1 MFKIDEKTMFM
12 PKINIKNLIRL
23 KNTKQPRTL
32 HIILGNKAF
41 QKYGEIDP
49 IFHIQFHSQLNGADD
64 LSFTVYK
71 TVDGKPCRLWNQ
83 LVNFRLIWVKEYNE
97 WFQIKV
103 AIDDSEPITKK
114 VITATSLC
122 EAELS
127 QRLLTIEINTQE
139 DIERA
144 DYINPTVFYNP
155 NETDCS
161 LLHRVLKDK
170 CKDYTIQYVD
180 KTLYTV
186 QRSFSAD
193 NVSVY
198 DFLTGTVAA
207 ELGCLF
213 LFDTNNR
220 SIYIYDMKTTC
231 LECGYHNEQDFK
243 ICPECG
249 CSAVHFPYGKDTNI
263 LIDKSTIGSNINL
276 EADTDSIKTCFYV
289 TGGDDTINATLKN
302 ISPNGTNQILYF
314 NEDIKSDM
322 PKELVDCLN
331 AYQNLSNHYE
341 QEEIYNLSSLP
352 INRYNQIITVLNK
365 LYPSKKW
372 AYLETSYTGFANLTN
387 ALYNAL
393 DLKMYLE
400 NSMMPTWELEN
411 TKASDQLA
419 LLTDLAL
426 SPVCVLDIDTV
437 SKYTVNN
444 AVLAMAKCII
454 DTSIYK
460 IETFDY
466 DYNLNAKQWT
476 GKFRIQ
482 SYTNESDTAESPES
496 IPITI
501 SDDSTDYIRQKIKRA
516 IHRLDNNQIQDI
528 YDIDNKDKFK
538 EELNRYGKS
547 SLTIFS
553 EAIQTVL
560 DILQEENCSSIT
572 SQFYNDLYKP
582 YYEKKIYIDTELKE
596 REEEIQTVETVF
608 DSIQTIL
615 STVHNT
621 LNFHQYVGDDL
632 WKLLLSYMREDNY
645 TNENY
650 ISDGLSNAQ
659 IIQKC
664 EELKEVAKK
673 ELRKSGNQQYS
684 ISETLTNLLLIKN
697 EQGDCIFEPIL
708 DDFCLG
714 NFIRTKI
721 DGQVYKMRL
730 IDIHI
735 DYDNLDT
742 LSVTFSDITKGTN
755 CLSDRL
761 SHTIA
766 QVSSMSTSY
775 SAVKKQAEQG
785 QQANY
790 SIDKL
795 RTDGLNSA
803 QFNVFNT
810 HSTIEIDEHGL
821 LSREYDDVNN
831 FYSDEQ
837 LRINNANMIMTKD
850 NWRTTILAIGKQTY
864 TLNNQT
870 YTIYGVNADTVLA
883 GQIISG
889 DIYSSDF
896 TTDKDGYL
904 TKGIHIDL
912 TKGLLDSVGIYMN
925 FNDGS
930 FSFADKK
937 IVYKNNHLTFSNVTI
952 NWEHTNSPDI
962 MDIDGL
968 NDFLE
973 QLDGKVETFSQT
985 TDPSLKWDNSEQ
997 QEHIGDIW
1005 VNVNDGL
1012 TKQWNGTSWNT
1023 ITDSELTTLANSKAQ
1038 IFTTTPTP
1046 PYYIG
1051 DLWIQGAQGDI
1062 LHCTI
1067 SRNKN
1072 ENFCQTDWKIS
1083 SKYTDDSLPNAIK
1096 NALHFT
1102 TTIDEN
1108 SIISPYIGGGYL
1120 NIGDNKTSV
1129 IINPLGIGETNKN
1142 NYDVF
1147 GVYNN
1152 TNNKKTRIVGINTN
1166 GDAYFNGEISTQKG
1180 TIGGWTI
1187 DTVLTATAKGYI
1199 NPSNTELQ
1207 IIVDFLTHKI
1217 ETPPINLYDFS
1228 GDGLIDL
1235 RDLVTIKKI
1244 LSGVKSF
1251 SECSIAQKSDITIK
1265 LNPTDTD
1272 KTICISG
1279 NNMWGNYIESYFG
1292 INKVKTNIV
1301 ECDNIS
1307 ITGLLSSTSGS
1318 GALFYCDYDENSFRI
1333 SNTTD
1338 QNRLNDCELS
1348 VWGTQKIKYN
1358 LHVLGTVYNSSGA
1371 IHDSDRNIKSE
1382 ISLLNIDD
1390 SANFIYS
1397 LKPSQF
1403 KFKTGASNR
1412 FHHGLIAQDVK
1423 ESMGTNDWGLY
1434 IDKSIENNNW
1444 QQFKINNETN
1454 EKEKIT
1460 TAQLGLRYEELI
1472 ADLIATVQSQN
1483 ERIKKLEEST

>member
-170 CKDYTIQYVD
+170 CRDYTIQYVD

-289 TGGDDTINATLKN
+289 TGGDDIINATLKN

-372 AYLETSYTGFANLTN
+372 TYLETSYTGFANLTN

-400 NSMMPTWELEN
+400 NSMMPTWEFEN
-411 TKASDQLA
+411 TKASEQLA

-528 YDIDNKDKFK
+528 YDIDNEDKFK

-730 IDIHI
+730 IDINI

-742 LSVTFSDITKGTN
+742 LSVTFSDITKGIH

-766 QVSSMSTSY
+766 QVSSISTSY

-810 HSTIEIDEHGL
+810 HSTIEMDEHGL
-821 LSREYDDVNN
+821 LSRGYDDVNN

-837 LRINNANMIMTKD
+837 LRINNSNIIMTKD

-889 DIYSSDF
+889 DIYSSNF
-896 TTDKDGYL
+896 TTNEKGDL
-904 TKGIHIDL
+904 TEGIHIDL
-912 TKGLLDSVGIYMN
+912 MKGRLDSVGIYMDFKN
-925 FNDGS
+925 GS
-930 FSFADKK
+930 FSFADGK

-952 NWEHTNSPDI
+952 NWEHTNSPSI
-962 MDIDGL
+962 SDIDNLDSNLTIL
-968 NDFLE
+968 NSVKE
-973 QLDGKVETFSQT
+973 
-985 TDPSLKWDNSEQ
+985 
-997 QEHIGDIW
+997 
-1005 VNVNDGL
+1005 
-1012 TKQWNGTSWNT
+1012 
-1023 ITDSELTTLANSKAQ
+1023 
-1038 IFTTTPTP
+1038 
-1046 PYYIG
+1046 
-1051 DLWIQGAQGDI
+1051 
-1062 LHCTI
+1062 
-1067 SRNKN
+1067 
-1072 ENFCQTDWKIS
+1072 
-1083 SKYTDDSLPNAIK
+1083 
-1096 NALHFT
+1096 ALHFT

-1108 SIISPYIGGGYL
+1108 SIISPYIGGGYI
-1120 NIGDNKTSV
+1120 NIGDSKNSV
-1129 IINPLGIGETNKN
+1129 IINPLGIGETDKN
-1142 NYDVF
+1142 NYDIF
-1147 GVYNN
+1147 AVYNN
-1152 TNNKKTRIVGINTN
+1152 TNKIVGINTN
-1166 GDAYFNGEISTQKG
+1166 GEACFNGEISTQKG

-1244 LSGVKSF
+1244 LSGIKPF

-1265 LNPTDTD
+1265 LNPADTD

-1279 NNMWGNYIESYFG
+1279 NNIWGNYIESYFG

-1444 QQFKINNETN
+1444 QEFKINNETN

>member
-127 QRLLTIEINTQE
+127 QRLLSIEINTQE

-372 AYLETSYTGFANLTN
+372 TYLETSYTGFANLTN

-411 TKASDQLA
+411 TKASEQLA

-466 DYNLNAKQWT
+466 DYNLNEKQWT

-482 SYTNESDTAESPES
+482 SYTNEGDTAESPES

-528 YDIDNKDKFK
+528 YDIDKKDEFK
-538 EELNRYGKS
+538 EKLKQYGKS

-553 EAIQTVL
+553 EAIQIVL

-582 YYEKKIYIDTELKE
+582 YYEKKIYIDTELKK
-596 REEEIQTVETVF
+596 REEEIQTVEAVF

-730 IDIHI
+730 IDINI

-810 HSTIEIDEHGL
+810 HSTIEMDEHGL
-821 LSREYDDVNN
+821 LSRGYDDVNN

-837 LRINNANMIMTKD
+837 LRINNSNIIMTKD

-889 DIYSSDF
+889 DIYSSNF
-896 TTDKDGYL
+896 TTNEKGDL
-904 TKGIHIDL
+904 TEGIHIDL
-912 TKGLLDSVGIYMN
+912 TKGRLDSVGIYMDFKN
-925 FNDGS
+925 GS
-930 FSFADKK
+930 FSFADGK
-937 IVYKNNHLTFSNVTI
+937 IVYKNNHLTFSDVTI
-952 NWEHTNSPDI
+952 NWEHTNSPSI
-962 MDIDGL
+962 SDIDNLDSNLTIL
-968 NDFLE
+968 NSVKE
-973 QLDGKVETFSQT
+973 
-985 TDPSLKWDNSEQ
+985 
-997 QEHIGDIW
+997 
-1005 VNVNDGL
+1005 
-1012 TKQWNGTSWNT
+1012 
-1023 ITDSELTTLANSKAQ
+1023 
-1038 IFTTTPTP
+1038 
-1046 PYYIG
+1046 
-1051 DLWIQGAQGDI
+1051 
-1062 LHCTI
+1062 
-1067 SRNKN
+1067 
-1072 ENFCQTDWKIS
+1072 
-1083 SKYTDDSLPNAIK
+1083 
-1096 NALHFT
+1096 ALHFT

-1108 SIISPYIGGGYL
+1108 SIISPYIGGGYI
-1120 NIGDNKTSV
+1120 NIGDSKNSV
-1129 IINPLGIGETNKN
+1129 IINPLGIGETDKN
-1142 NYDVF
+1142 NYDIF
-1147 GVYNN
+1147 AVYNN
-1152 TNNKKTRIVGINTN
+1152 TNKIVGINTN
-1166 GDAYFNGEISTQKG
+1166 GEACFNGEISTQKG

-1244 LSGVKSF
+1244 LSGIKPF
-1251 SECSIAQKSDITIK
+1251 SECSIAQKSNITIK
-1265 LNPTDTD
+1265 LNPADTD

-1279 NNMWGNYIESYFG
+1279 NNIWGNYIESYFG

-1444 QQFKINNETN
+1444 QEFKINNETN

>member
-23 KNTKQPRTL
+23 KNTKQPREL

-41 QKYGEIDP
+41 QKYGEIEP

-71 TVDGKPCRLWNQ
+71 TVNGKTCRLWNE

-103 AIDDSEPITKK
+103 AIDESEPITKK
-114 VITATSLC
+114 IITATSLC

-127 QRLLTIEINTQE
+127 QRLLTIEINTPD
-139 DIERA
+139 DIKRA

-170 CKDYTIQYVD
+170 CSDYTIQYVD
-180 KTLYTV
+180 ETLYNV

-198 DFLTGTVAA
+198 DFLTGTVAT

-249 CSAVHFPYGKDTNI
+249 CTAIHFPYGKDTNI

-276 EADTDSIKTCFYV
+276 EADTDSIKTCFYIA
-289 TGGDDTINATLKN
+289 GGDDTINATLKN

-314 NEDIKSDM
+314 NEDIQSDM

-352 INRYNQIITVLNK
+352 IDGYNEIITALNN

-372 AYLETSYTGFANLTN
+372 EHLETSYTGFANLTN

-400 NSMMPTWELEN
+400 NSMMPVWVLEE
-411 TKASDQLA
+411 KDAKSQLK
-419 LLTDLAL
+419 LLTPSAL
-426 SPVCVLDIDTV
+426 SPVSVIDISIV

-454 DTSIYK
+454 DTSMYK
-460 IETFDY
+460 VETFDY
-466 DYNLNAKQWT
+466 DFQSQTWT

-482 SYTNESDTAESPES
+482 SYTNENDKAENPKS
-496 IPITI
+496 ISITI
-501 SDDSTDYIRQKIKRA
+501 SDDSTTYIHQKIKRA
-516 IHRLDNNQIQDI
+516 IHRLDNNHIQDI
-528 YDIDNKDKFK
+528 YDIDDK
-538 EELNRYGKS
+538 EEFERELIKHCKS
-547 SLTIFS
+547 NLHIFS
-553 EAIQTVL
+553 EAIQIVL
-560 DILQEENCSSIT
+560 DVLQEENCSLENSPL
-572 SQFYNDLYKP
+572 YKDLYEP
-582 YYEKKIYIDTELKE
+582 YYKKKTAIDKELKI
-596 REEEIQTVETVF
+596 REGQIQVVETVF
-608 DSIQTIL
+608 DSIQAIL
-615 STVHNT
+615 STIHNT

-673 ELRKSGNQQYS
+673 ELMKSGNQQYS

-697 EQGDCIFEPIL
+697 EQGNCIFEPIL

-742 LSVTFSDITKGTN
+742 LSVTFSDITKGIN
-755 CLSDRL
+755 NLSDRL
-761 SHTIA
+761 SNTIA

-775 SAVKKQAEQG
+775 SAIKKQAEQG

-790 SIDKL
+790 SIEKL

-810 HSTIEIDEHGL
+810 HSTIEMDEHGL
-821 LSREYDDVNN
+821 LSRGYDDVNN

-837 LRINNANMIMTKD
+837 LRINNANIIMTKD

-864 TLNNQT
+864 TLNKQT

-896 TTDKDGYL
+896 TTNEKGGL
-904 TKGIHIDL
+904 IKGIHMDL
-912 TKGLLDSVGIYMN
+912 NEGLLDSVGIHMD

-930 FSFADKK
+930 FSLADEK
-937 IVYKNNHLTFSNVTI
+937 IVYANNHLTFSDVTI
-952 NWEHTNSPDI
+952 NWEHTNSPSI
-962 MDIDGL
+962 SDIDNLDSTL
-968 NDFLE
+968 NIL
-973 QLDGKVETFSQT
+973 
-985 TDPSLKWDNSEQ
+985 N
-997 QEHIGDIW
+997 
-1005 VNVNDGL
+1005 NV
-1012 TKQWNGTSWNT
+1012 K
-1023 ITDSELTTLANSKAQ
+1023 E
-1038 IFTTTPTP
+1038 
-1046 PYYIG
+1046 
-1051 DLWIQGAQGDI
+1051 
-1062 LHCTI
+1062 
-1067 SRNKN
+1067 
-1072 ENFCQTDWKIS
+1072 
-1083 SKYTDDSLPNAIK
+1083 
-1096 NALHFT
+1096 ALHFDFT

-1120 NIGDNKTSV
+1120 NIGDSKTSV
-1129 IINPLGIGETNKN
+1129 VINPLGIGETDKN

-1152 TNNKKTRIVGINTN
+1152 ANNKKTRIVGIDTD
-1166 GDAYFNGEISTQKG
+1166 GKAYFNGEINTQKG
-1180 TIGGWTI
+1180 VIGGWNITSEYLCK
-1187 DTVLTATAKGYI
+1187 DMNQYRVYI
-1199 NPSNTELQ
+1199 QPPSNNDTWVFSVQELYTDNNYYGKWY
-1207 IIVDFLTHKI
+1207 VTA
-1217 ETPPINLYDFS
+1217 S
-1228 GDGLIDL
+1228 GKMYAS
-1235 RDLVTIKKI
+1235 DLV
-1244 LSGVKSF
+1244 SPNV
-1251 SECSIAQKSDITIK
+1251 
-1265 LNPTDTD
+1265 N
-1272 KTICISG
+1272 
-1279 NNMWGNYIESYFG
+1279 
-1292 INKVKTNIV
+1292 
-1301 ECDNIS
+1301 
-1307 ITGLLSSTSGS
+1307 ITG
-1318 GALFYCDYDENSFRI
+1318 
-1333 SNTTD
+1333 
-1338 QNRLNDCELS
+1338 
-1348 VWGTQKIKYN
+1348 GT
-1358 LHVLGTVYNSSGA
+1358 
-1371 IHDSDRNIKSE
+1371 IHIKSE
-1382 ISLLNIDD
+1382 ASEPSSIQLETWVDNSKDKYQMQIKGHFVKVSDLTNEVNTSIQSVGLYIHDPQADEHFTANANGLYFTSKTTSNNTKSYWTPYACKLHVDNRVDAYTGLTYFGANQFQAYNQDGILKASLSQEKLIIFTTSNTIAHELRNDGYCYFGSTPVIGSDKNIKNSIEYLDINKISD
-1390 SANFIYS
+1390 FIYS
-1397 LKPSQF
+1397 LNPVQF
-1403 KFKTGASNR
+1403 KYNNELNNQC
-1412 FHHGLIAQDVK
+1412 HHGLIAQEVK
-1423 ESMGTNDWGLY
+1423 TLLESDSALYVENIDTNGN
-1434 IDKSIENNNW
+1434 K
-1444 QQFKINNETN
+1444 TC
-1454 EKEKIT
+1454 
-1460 TAQLGLRYEELI
+1460 GLRYEELI

-1483 ERIKKLEEST
+1483 ERIKQLEERL

>member
-1 MFKIDEKTMFM
+1 MFM

-127 QRLLTIEINTQE
+127 QRLLTIEINTPD
-139 DIERA
+139 DIKRA
-144 DYINPTVFYNP
+144 DYINPTIFYNP

-170 CKDYTIQYVD
+170 CNDYTIQYVD
-180 KTLYTV
+180 ETLYNV

-249 CSAVHFPYGKDTNI
+249 CSAIHFPYGKDTNI

-276 EADTDSIKTCFYV
+276 EADTDSIKTCFYIA
-289 TGGDDTINATLKN
+289 GGDDTINATLKN

-352 INRYNQIITVLNK
+352 IDGYNEIITALNN

-372 AYLETSYTGFANLTN
+372 EHLETSYTGFANLTN

-400 NSMMPTWELEN
+400 NSMMPVWVLEE
-411 TKASDQLA
+411 KDAKSQLT
-419 LLTDLAL
+419 LLTNSTL
-426 SPVCVLDIDTV
+426 SPVCVLDVSTV

-454 DTSIYK
+454 DTSMYK
-460 IETFDY
+460 VETFDY
-466 DYNLNAKQWT
+466 DFQSQTWT

-482 SYTNESDTAESPES
+482 SYTNENDKAENPKS
-496 IPITI
+496 ISITI
-501 SDDSTDYIRQKIKRA
+501 SDDSTTYIHQKIKRA
-516 IHRLDNNQIQDI
+516 IHRLDNNHIQDI
-528 YDIDNKDKFK
+528 YDIDDK
-538 EELNRYGKS
+538 EEFERELIKHCKS
-547 SLTIFS
+547 NLHIFS
-553 EAIQTVL
+553 EAIQIVL
-560 DILQEENCSSIT
+560 DVLQEENCSLENSPL
-572 SQFYNDLYKP
+572 YKDLYEP
-582 YYEKKIYIDTELKE
+582 YYKKKTAIDKELKI
-596 REEEIQTVETVF
+596 REGQIQVVETIF
-608 DSIQTIL
+608 DSIQAIL

-621 LNFHQYVGDDL
+621 LNFHQYVGDNL

-673 ELRKSGNQQYS
+673 ELMKSGNQQYS

-697 EQGDCIFEPIL
+697 EQGNCIFEPIL

-721 DGQVYKMRL
+721 DGQIYKMRL

-742 LSVTFSDITKGTN
+742 LSVTFSDITKGIN
-755 CLSDRL
+755 NLSDRL
-761 SHTIA
+761 SNTIA

-775 SAVKKQAEQG
+775 SAIKKQAEQG

-790 SIDKL
+790 SIEKL

-810 HSTIEIDEHGL
+810 HSTIEMDEHGL
-821 LSREYDDVNN
+821 LSRGYDDVNN

-837 LRINNANMIMTKD
+837 LRINNANIIMTKD

-870 YTIYGVNADTVLA
+870 YTIYGVNANTVLA

-896 TTDKDGYL
+896 TTNEKGGL
-904 TKGIHIDL
+904 IKGIHMDL
-912 TKGLLDSVGIYMN
+912 NKGLLDSVGIHMD

-930 FSFADKK
+930 FSLADEK
-937 IVYKNNHLTFSNVTI
+937 IVYANNHLTFSDVTI
-952 NWEHTNSPDI
+952 NWEHTNSPSI
-962 MDIDGL
+962 SDIDNLDSTL
-968 NDFLE
+968 NIL
-973 QLDGKVETFSQT
+973 
-985 TDPSLKWDNSEQ
+985 N
-997 QEHIGDIW
+997 
-1005 VNVNDGL
+1005 NV
-1012 TKQWNGTSWNT
+1012 K
-1023 ITDSELTTLANSKAQ
+1023 E
-1038 IFTTTPTP
+1038 
-1046 PYYIG
+1046 
-1051 DLWIQGAQGDI
+1051 
-1062 LHCTI
+1062 
-1067 SRNKN
+1067 
-1072 ENFCQTDWKIS
+1072 
-1083 SKYTDDSLPNAIK
+1083 
-1096 NALHFT
+1096 ALHFDFT

-1120 NIGDNKTSV
+1120 NIGVEGKGSV
-1129 IINPLGIGETNKN
+1129 VIDPLGIDEKNKN
-1142 NYDVF
+1142 HDIF
-1147 GVYNN
+1147 AIYNSF
-1152 TNNKKTRIVGINTN
+1152 NNPVIKMNTN
-1166 GDAYFNGEISTQKG
+1166 GDAYFNGEIITEKG
-1180 TIGGWTI
+1180 SLAGWKITSKYLYKDI
-1187 DTVLTATAKGYI
+1187 NQYRTYIQIPSDENSWVFSVQELQEDGGYI
-1199 NPSNTELQ
+1199 GNWYITASGKMRVKEVISPLKIISNNIDSKEFAEIHNSGLYIHNSQADKHFTVNANGLFFTRETTGNGN
-1207 IIVDFLTHKI
+1207 IASLTPYYCKLDVENRVEGYI
-1217 ETPPINLYDFS
+1217 
-1228 GDGLIDL
+1228 GL
-1235 RDLVTIKKI
+1235 
-1244 LSGVKSF
+1244 
-1251 SECSIAQKSDITIK
+1251 
-1265 LNPTDTD
+1265 
-1272 KTICISG
+1272 
-1279 NNMWGNYIESYFG
+1279 SYFG
-1292 INKVKTNIV
+1292 ANQFLAYNQDGILKSSLSQEKLIIYKT
-1301 ECDNIS
+1301 
-1307 ITGLLSSTSGS
+1307 
-1318 GALFYCDYDENSFRI
+1318 
-1333 SNTTD
+1333 SNTPAHEL
-1338 QNRLNDCELS
+1338 RNDGYCYFGS
-1348 VWGTQKIKYN
+1348 TPVIGSDKNIKNSIKYLN
-1358 LHVLGTVYNSSGA
+1358 M
-1371 IHDSDRNIKSE
+1371 DK
-1382 ISLLNIDD
+1382 ISY
-1390 SANFIYS
+1390 FIYS
-1397 LKPSQF
+1397 LNPVQF
-1403 KFKTGASNR
+1403 KYNNESSNQY
-1412 FHHGLIAQDVK
+1412 HHGLIAQEVK
-1423 ESMGTNDWGLY
+1423 TLLESDSALY
-1434 IDKSIENNNW
+1434 VENIDANGNK
-1444 QQFKINNETN
+1444 TC
-1454 EKEKIT
+1454 
-1460 TAQLGLRYEELI
+1460 GLRYEELI
-1472 ADLIATVQSQN
+1472 ADLIVTIQSQN
-1483 ERIKKLEEST
+1483 ERICKLEEAVAK